1 MKQIKTIES
10 MQQQSESVKNQYF
23 ANIKN
28 LDGVVAQQDDLMCD
42 LSLIETE
49 LDAKL
54 AQYENDP
61 EVQRG
66 LQSFGQQIGYQEVPL
81 RDKVLQNTQIID
93 QEIGELRTK
102 LGETN

>member
-1 MKQIKTIES
+1 
-10 MQQQSESVKNQYF
+10 MQ
-23 ANIKN
+23 
-28 LDGVVAQQDDLMCD
+28 D

-66 LQSFGQQIGYQEVPL
+66 LQSFG
-81 RDKVLQNTQIID
+81 
-93 QEIGELRTK
+93 
-102 LGETN
+102 